1 MVMPALLT
9 EDLERREAVLGVDV
23 EHLPD
28 EILGSR
34 RDMRPWL
41 AGEVKLA
48 AEDGG
53 EDAVLILRPEGRH
66 AGEEDVEHDADAPDV
81 GLWPVPPL
89 EHLRRDVVGAAEI
102 GRASCRERVYGPV

>member
-34 RDMRPWL
+34 RDVRPRL
-41 AGEVKLA
+41 AGEVELA

-53 EDAVLILRPEGRH
+53 EDAVLILRPEGSRDEGRVKFMLVH
-66 AGEEDVEHDADAPDV
+66 NVNSSVETC
-81 GLWPVPPL
+81 LL
-89 EHLRRDVVGAAEI
+89 
-102 GRASCRERVYGPV
+102 